1 MTRLWILLICGMG
14 LLMACSK
21 EQPSHTVTEFLD
33 DPILLEAAMVRCAQD
48 RAGMRYEADCINARA
63 AVSRIQ
69 VKEEAASQAD
79 LDASFERKRRALRRK
94 QEQVAESERRAVET
108 ERLRKEAEYLAQFGG
123 VPQPSDLP
131 TTAEDIDV
139 DDVADAGGTVG
150 NAPIAVISES
160 DLDAVLPENFGN
172 LETAL
177 DGGNAPLATSEPE
190 PDPEPGD

>member
-1 MTRLWILLICGMG
+1 MTRLWIFLICGMG

-21 EQPSHTVTEFLD
+21 EQPSRTVTEFLD

-63 AVSRIQ
+63 AVSRIE
-69 VKEEAASQAD
+69 VKADAESQAD

-94 QEQVAESERRAVET
+94 QELAAESSRRAEET
-108 ERLRKEAEYLAQFGG
+108 ERLRNEAEYLAQFGD
-123 VPQPSDLP
+123 VPLLSDLP
-131 TTAEDIDV
+131 PIGEDIDV
-139 DDVADAGGTVG
+139 DGIADAGGTVG

-172 LETAL
+172 LEPAQ
-177 DGGNAPLATSEPE
+177 DGGNAPIATSEPE
-190 PDPEPGD
+190 PDPGPGD